1 MSETPDS
8 ILPCPI
14 CSAVVRRPDGSS
26 KSITEV
32 PMLHHATMK
41 STREGRDWFVWDGCR
56 HTDIDQLV
64 RSSLVE
70 DSMRSLAIARW
81 NVHARK
87 LYAEKIVGWSEKA
100 ADDFGRALGF
110 VS

>member
-14 CSAVVRRPDGSS
+14 CSAVVRNAAGQTKP
-26 KSITEV
+26 IIEV
-32 PMLHHATMK
+32 PMLHFAHMK
-41 STREGRDWFVWDGCR
+41 STREGTDWFVWDGCR
-56 HTDIDQLV
+56 HIDIDQQV
-64 RSSLVE
+64 RSGLVE
-70 DSMRSLAIARW
+70 DSMRSLTIARW

-87 LYAEKIVGWSEKA
+87 LYAEKIVGWSQKA

>member
-1 MSETPDS
+1 MSDTPDS

-26 KSITEV
+26 KPIIEV
-32 PMLHHATMK
+32 PMLHFAHMK
-41 STREGRDWFVWDGCR
+41 SAREQQDWFVWNGCLHANPYR
-56 HTDIDQLV
+56 FGGG
-64 RSSLVE
+64 SLVE
-70 DSMRSLAIARW
+70 DSMRSLTIARW

>member
-14 CSAVVRRPDGSS
+14 CSAVVRNAAGQTKPIIFG
-26 KSITEV
+26 
-32 PMLHHATMK
+32 PMFYFAAMK
-41 STREGRDWFVWDGCR
+41 SAREGADFYVWDGC
-56 HTDIDQLV
+56 HHVYGSGATSGTI
-64 RSSLVE
+64 VE
-70 DSMRSLAIARW
+70 AEMRSLAIARW

-110 VS
+110 IK

>member
-1 MSETPDS
+1 MSETQDS

-14 CSAVVRRPDGSS
+14 CSAVVRRPNGQP
-26 KSITEV
+26 KAIIEV
-32 PMLHHATMK
+32 PMVHYAHMKSGREGADWYVWNGCVHATPERFGGEMMM
-41 STREGRDWFVWDGCR
+41 EA
-56 HTDIDQLV
+56 
-64 RSSLVE
+64 
-70 DSMRSLAIARW
+70 SMRSLAIARW